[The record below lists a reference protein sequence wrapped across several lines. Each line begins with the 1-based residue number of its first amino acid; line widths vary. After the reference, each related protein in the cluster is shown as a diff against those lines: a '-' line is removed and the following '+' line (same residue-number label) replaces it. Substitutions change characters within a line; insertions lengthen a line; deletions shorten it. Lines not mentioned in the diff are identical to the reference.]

1 MKKFDVLVAGG
12 GFAGTAAA
20 ISAARGGKKVMLFDK
35 FNAPGGAAAV
45 NLVTPFMP
53 YWTINKER
61 NKREYL
67 TGGIFSEIVGKLREL
82 GAMEGDD
89 KFSDEY
95 LKLVLNRMI
104 KEAGVTVLYHAYL
117 KDVEKEGKSIKS
129 IKSVTV
135 SALGQDI
142 KIAADTFIDAT
153 GDGVLSYLAGCSFM
167 LGRNGDNLCQPM
179 TLCFRVANVDVGRFY
194 AEMPEMQKLYKEKQS
209 SGEIRNPRENIL
221 TFVVPAKGII
231 HFNTTRVVKLN
242 PTDPFDVTEAEFAAR
257 EQVFE
262 LFDLLKASFSSMKDA
277 DLIMTAAGIGVRESR
292 MIEGE
297 HILTANDLKE
307 CTKFPDSVARGN
319 YDIDIHNPEGTG
331 TSHYYFAP
339 GEYYTIPYRSLTVK
353 DADNLLVAGRC
364 ISADHEAQ
372 ASIRIMPICAS
383 TGEAAGI
390 AASLAPGG
398 KVKEVDIKALRERLT
413 ASGALI

>member
-1 MKKFDVLVAGG
+1 MKKFDVLVVGG

-20 ISAARGGKKVMLFDK
+20 ISAARGGKKVILFDK

-129 IKSVTV
+129 VTV

-167 LGRNGDNLCQPM
+167 LGRKGDNLCQPM

-339 GEYYTIPYRSLTVK
+339 EEYYTIPYRSLTVK

-398 KVKEVDIKALRERLT
+398 KVKEVDIKALRERLM

>member
-117 KDVEKEGKSIKS
+117 KDVEKEGKS

-398 KVKEVDIKALRERLT
+398 RVKEVDIKALRERLT

>member
-1 MKKFDVLVAGG
+1 MKKFDVLVAGT

-20 ISAARGGKKVMLFDK
+20 ISAARGGKKVILFDK

-129 IKSVTV
+129 VTL

-277 DLIMTAAGIGVRESR
+277 DLIMTAAGIGMRESR

>member
-20 ISAARGGKKVMLFDK
+20 ISAARGGKKVILFDK

-117 KDVEKEGKSIKS
+117 KDVEKEGKS

-262 LFDLLKASFSSMKDA
+262 LFNLLKASFSSMKDA

>member
-129 IKSVTV
+129 VTL

-167 LGRNGDNLCQPM
+167 LGRKGDNLCQPM
-179 TLCFRVANVDVGRFY
+179 TLCFRAANVDVGRFY

>member
-20 ISAARGGKKVMLFDK
+20 ISAARGGKKVILFDK

-129 IKSVTV
+129 VTL

>member
-20 ISAARGGKKVMLFDK
+20 ISAARGGKKVILFDK

-129 IKSVTV
+129 VTV
-135 SALGQDI
+135 SALGQEI

>member
-1 MKKFDVLVAGG
+1 MKKFDVLVAGT

-20 ISAARGGKKVMLFDK
+20 ISAARGGKKVILFDK

-117 KDVEKEGKSIKS
+117 KDVEKEGKG

-135 SALGQDI
+135 SALGQEI

-179 TLCFRVANVDVGRFY
+179 TLCFRAANVDVGRFY

-398 KVKEVDIKALRERLT
+398 RVKEVDIKALREKLKT
-413 ASGALI
+413 AGALI

>member
-1 MKKFDVLVAGG
+1 MKKFDVLVAGT

-20 ISAARGGKKVMLFDK
+20 ISAARGGKKVILFDK

-129 IKSVTV
+129 VTV
-135 SALGQDI
+135 SALGQEI

-179 TLCFRVANVDVGRFY
+179 TLCFRAANVDVGRFY

-262 LFDLLKASFSSMKDA
+262 LFDLLKANFSSMKDA

-398 KVKEVDIKALRERLT
+398 RVKEVDIKALREKLKT
-413 ASGALI
+413 AGALI

>member
-95 LKLVLNRMI
+95 LKLVLNRII

-117 KDVEKEGKSIKS
+117 KDVEKEGKS

>member
-1 MKKFDVLVAGG
+1 MKKFDVLIAGG

-104 KEAGVTVLYHAYL
+104 KEAGVTVLYHTYL

-129 IKSVTV
+129 VTV
-135 SALGQDI
+135 SALGQEI

-167 LGRNGDNLCQPM
+167 LGRKGDNLCQPM

-339 GEYYTIPYRSLTVK
+339 EEYYTIPYRSLTVK

>member
-117 KDVEKEGKSIKS
+117 KDVEKEGKS

-262 LFDLLKASFSSMKDA
+262 LFNLLKASFSSMKDA

>member
-20 ISAARGGKKVMLFDK
+20 ISAARGGKKVILFDK

-129 IKSVTV
+129 VTV
-135 SALGQDI
+135 SALGQEI

-331 TSHYYFAP
+331 TSHYYFVP

>member
-20 ISAARGGKKVMLFDK
+20 ISAARGGKKVILFDK

-129 IKSVTV
+129 VTL

-153 GDGVLSYLAGCSFM
+153 GDGVLSYLAGCPFM
-167 LGRNGDNLCQPM
+167 LGRKGDNLCQPM

-398 KVKEVDIKALRERLT
+398 NVKEVDIKALRERLT

>member
-129 IKSVTV
+129 VTV

-167 LGRNGDNLCQPM
+167 LGRKGDNLCQPM

-339 GEYYTIPYRSLTVK
+339 EEYYTIPYRSLTVK

>member
-129 IKSVTV
+129 VTV
-135 SALGQDI
+135 SALGQEI

-179 TLCFRVANVDVGRFY
+179 TLCFRAANVDVGRFY

-339 GEYYTIPYRSLTVK
+339 EEYYTIPYRSLTVK

>member
-20 ISAARGGKKVMLFDK
+20 ISAARGGKKVILFDK

-82 GAMEGDD
+82 GAMDGDD

-104 KEAGVTVLYHAYL
+104 KETGVTVLYHAYL
-117 KDVEKEGKSIKS
+117 KDVEKEGKS

-167 LGRNGDNLCQPM
+167 LGRKGDNLCQPM
-179 TLCFRVANVDVGRFY
+179 TLCFRAANVDVGRFY

-398 KVKEVDIKALRERLT
+398 RVKYVDIAALREKLKT
-413 ASGALI
+413 AGALI

>member
-20 ISAARGGKKVMLFDK
+20 ISAARGGKKVILFDK

-129 IKSVTV
+129 VTV
-135 SALGQDI
+135 SALGKDI

-167 LGRNGDNLCQPM
+167 LGRKGDNLCQPM
-179 TLCFRVANVDVGRFY
+179 TLCFRAANVDVGRFY

-398 KVKEVDIKALRERLT
+398 RVKYVDIAALREKLKT
-413 ASGALI
+413 AGALI

>member
-20 ISAARGGKKVMLFDK
+20 ISAARGGKKVILFDK

-117 KDVEKEGKSIKS
+117 KDVEKEGKS

>member
-117 KDVEKEGKSIKS
+117 KDVEKEEKS

-135 SALGQDI
+135 SALGQEI

-398 KVKEVDIKALRERLT
+398 RVKYVDIAALREKLKT
-413 ASGALI
+413 AGALI

>member
-20 ISAARGGKKVMLFDK
+20 ISAARGGKKVILFDK

-129 IKSVTV
+129 VTL

-242 PTDPFDVTEAEFAAR
+242 PTDTFDVTEAEFAAR

-307 CTKFPDSVARGN
+307 CTKFHDSVARGN

-339 GEYYTIPYRSLTVK
+339 EEYYTIPYRSLTVK

>member
-129 IKSVTV
+129 VTV

-167 LGRNGDNLCQPM
+167 LGRKGDNLCQPM

-398 KVKEVDIKALRERLT
+398 KVKEVDIKALREKLKT
-413 ASGALI
+413 AGALI

>member
-20 ISAARGGKKVMLFDK
+20 ISAARGGKKVILFDK

-129 IKSVTV
+129 VTL

-339 GEYYTIPYRSLTVK
+339 EEYYTIPYRSLTVK

>member
-1 MKKFDVLVAGG
+1 MKKFDVLVAGT

-20 ISAARGGKKVMLFDK
+20 ISAARGGKKVILFDK

-117 KDVEKEGKSIKS
+117 KDVEKEGKS

-262 LFDLLKASFSSMKDA
+262 LFDLLKANFSSMKDA

-398 KVKEVDIKALRERLT
+398 RVKEVDIKALREKLKT
-413 ASGALI
+413 AGALI

>member
-129 IKSVTV
+129 VTV
-135 SALGQDI
+135 SALGQEI

>member
-117 KDVEKEGKSIKS
+117 KDVEKEEKS

-167 LGRNGDNLCQPM
+167 LGRKGDNLCQPM

>member
-12 GFAGTAAA
+12 GFAGTAA

-129 IKSVTV
+129 VTL

-179 TLCFRVANVDVGRFY
+179 TLCFRAANVDVGRFY

-331 TSHYYFAP
+331 TSHYYFVP

>member
-20 ISAARGGKKVMLFDK
+20 ISAARGGKKVILFDK

-129 IKSVTV
+129 VTL

-167 LGRNGDNLCQPM
+167 LGRKGDNLCQPM
-179 TLCFRVANVDVGRFY
+179 TLCFRAANVDVGRFY

-339 GEYYTIPYRSLTVK
+339 EEYYTIPYRSLTVK

>member
-1 MKKFDVLVAGG
+1 MKKFDVLVAGT

-104 KEAGVTVLYHAYL
+104 KDAGVTVLYHAYL

-129 IKSVTV
+129 VTV
-135 SALGQDI
+135 SALGQEI

-167 LGRNGDNLCQPM
+167 LGRKGDNLCQPM

-257 EQVFE
+257 EQVLE

>member
-35 FNAPGGAAAV
+35 FNAPGGAAGV

-129 IKSVTV
+129 VTV

-167 LGRNGDNLCQPM
+167 LGRKGDNLCQPM

>member
-20 ISAARGGKKVMLFDK
+20 ISAARGGKKVILFDK

-129 IKSVTV
+129 VTV
-135 SALGQDI
+135 SALGQEI

-398 KVKEVDIKALRERLT
+398 RVKYVDIAALREKLKT
-413 ASGALI
+413 AGALI

>member
-1 MKKFDVLVAGG
+1 MKKFDVLVAGT

-20 ISAARGGKKVMLFDK
+20 ISAARGGKKVILFDK

-129 IKSVTV
+129 VTL

-398 KVKEVDIKALRERLT
+398 RVKYVDIAALREKLKT
-413 ASGALI
+413 AGALI

>member
-117 KDVEKEGKSIKS
+117 KDVEKEGKS

>member
-20 ISAARGGKKVMLFDK
+20 ISAARGGKKVILFDK

-53 YWTINKER
+53 YWMINKER

-129 IKSVTV
+129 VTV
-135 SALGQDI
+135 SALGQEI

-194 AEMPEMQKLYKEKQS
+194 AEMPEMQKLYKKKQS

-262 LFDLLKASFSSMKDA
+262 LFNLLKASFSSIKDA

-398 KVKEVDIKALRERLT
+398 RVKYVDIAALREKLKT
-413 ASGALI
+413 AGALI

>member
-129 IKSVTV
+129 VTV

-179 TLCFRVANVDVGRFY
+179 TLCFRVANVDVGCFY

-262 LFDLLKASFSSMKDA
+262 LFNLLKASFSSMKDA

-339 GEYYTIPYRSLTVK
+339 EEYYTIPYRSLTVK

>member
-117 KDVEKEGKSIKS
+117 KDVEKEEKS

-135 SALGQDI
+135 SALGQEI

-167 LGRNGDNLCQPM
+167 LGRKGDNLCQPM
-179 TLCFRVANVDVGRFY
+179 TLCFRAANVDVGRFY

>member
-20 ISAARGGKKVMLFDK
+20 ISAARGGKKVILFDK

-129 IKSVTV
+129 VTL

-142 KIAADTFIDAT
+142 KITADTFIDAT

-167 LGRNGDNLCQPM
+167 LGRKGDNLCQPM

>member
-129 IKSVTV
+129 VTL

-167 LGRNGDNLCQPM
+167 LGRKGDNLCQPM